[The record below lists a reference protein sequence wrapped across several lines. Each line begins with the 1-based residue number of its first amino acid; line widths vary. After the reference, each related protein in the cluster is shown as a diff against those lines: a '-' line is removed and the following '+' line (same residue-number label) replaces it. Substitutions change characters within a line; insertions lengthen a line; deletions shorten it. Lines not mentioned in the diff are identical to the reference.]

1 MKPLRFFAS
10 LLLAFAVSAG
20 LHAMA
25 AESVL
30 TLTAETSA
38 LDEIKGVRLF
48 SDDFTTKDTQITDFD
63 SVLLNSIAISFPK
76 CDFGN
81 VVPYSGGYV
90 TIGYSDRVDQTLVRF
105 DFNDNGSGFAF
116 SGGTFTAGYHVA
128 VEKGSTA
135 ETVTALAERL
145 LYNGSTSEGR
155 GSLYLRSFGRSCC
168 GHCRCG

>member
-1 MKPLRFFAS
+1 
-10 LLLAFAVSAG
+10 
-20 LHAMA
+20 MA

-30 TLTAETSA
+30 TLTAETST

-128 VEKGSTA
+128 VAKGSTA
-135 ETVTALAERL
+135 ETVT
-145 LYNGSTSEGR
+145 
-155 GSLYLRSFGRSCC
+155 RSFSSP
-168 GHCRCG
+168 